1 MRKNAARFLV
11 FGILFLGFLA
21 FSLNVS
27 AKTVLKMSHQF
38 PAVAAGSKIDQ
49 WYADEVKKATNG
61 EVEIQIFWS
70 EALAKAKE
78 NLTLLR
84 TGAIDMAAMSPGYF
98 PSERPFYCIA
108 NSIAMGMDNI
118 CQSSAIMK
126 AFMGKIPA
134 FKEEE
139 RRNKIRVLF
148 FHLLNPYLLVTK
160 EPVTKLS
167 DFKGKKFR
175 TWGEDLP
182 VLFKA
187 AGATP
192 VTIFMPEIYENLQRG
207 VIDGCPFCVD
217 LVVSYKIYEVARHI
231 TEVVIWEGPAWG
243 LWISEKT
250 WQKLSPRNQKILVE
264 TAERARKREIT
275 TTAEAGVSARA
286 FLEEKGVQFHEFPA
300 EELAKWKGACPDF
313 YERWIK
319 KMAELGKGDAARQ
332 TVKLWKDMRSWIV
345 CP

>member
-1 MRKNAARFLV
+1 
-11 FGILFLGFLA
+11 
-21 FSLNVS
+21 
-27 AKTVLKMSHQF
+27 VLKCSHQF

-61 EVEIQIFWS
+61 ELEIQIFWS

-84 TGAIDMAAMSPGYF
+84 TGAIDMAGMSPGYF
-98 PSERPFYCIA
+98 PAELPFYCIA
-108 NSIAMGMDNI
+108 NSIGMGMDNI

-126 AFMGKIPA
+126 AFMDKIPA

-139 RRNKIRVLF
+139 QRNNIRVLF

-160 EPVTKLS
+160 EPVTALP
-167 DFKGKKFR
+167 DLEGKKFR

-182 VLFKA
+182 LLFKA

-217 LVVSYKIYEVARHI
+217 LVVSYKLYEVAKHI

-243 LWISEKT
+243 LWISEDT
-250 WQKLSPRNQKILVE
+250 WQKLSPEHQRVLLE
-264 TAERARKREIT
+264 TAERARKKEIT
-275 TTAEAGVSARA
+275 TTAEAEVSARK
-286 FLEEKGVQFHEFPA
+286 FLKEKGVTFHEFPA
-300 EELAKWKGACPDF
+300 QELAKWKNACPDF
-313 YERWIK
+313 YEVWIK
-319 KMAELGKGDAARQ
+319 KMEKMGQGDAARQ
-332 TVKLWKDMRSWIV
+332 TVDLWKDMRRWIV

>member
-1 MRKNAARFLV
+1 MKRTSGRFLV
-11 FGILFLGFLA
+11 FGALFLGFVA
-21 FSLNVS
+21 FSLNVH

-61 EVEIQIFWS
+61 EVEIKIFWS

-84 TGAIDMAAMSPGYF
+84 SGAIDMAGMSAGYF
-98 PSERPFYCIA
+98 PSELPFYCIG

-126 AFMGKIPA
+126 AFMDKVPA

-139 RRNKIRVLF
+139 RNNKIRVLF

-160 EPVTKLS
+160 EPVNNLS
-167 DFKGKKFR
+167 DLKGKKFR

-182 VLFKA
+182 MLFKA

-207 VIDGCPFCVD
+207 VIDGCPFSLD
-217 LVVSYKIYEVARHI
+217 LVVAYKLYEVAKHI

-243 LWISEKT
+243 LWISEKS
-250 WQKLSPRNQKILVE
+250 WQKLSPRNQEILLE
-264 TAERARKREIT
+264 TADRARKREIT
-275 TTAEAGVSARA
+275 TTAEAEIKAREFLKQEGV
-286 FLEEKGVQFHEFPA
+286 EFHNFPA
-300 EELAKWKGACPDF
+300 QELAKWKKASPDF
-313 YERWIK
+313 YNVWIE
-319 KMAELGKGDAARQ
+319 KMEKMGKGDAARQ
-332 TVKLWKDMRSWIV
+332 TVQLWKDMRSWIV